1 MKIKKS
7 TSEEQFEP
15 HPKRRT
21 LITPLD
27 IFVIKKRSNLKL

>member
-21 LITPLD
+21 LITTLG
-27 IFVIKKRSNLKL
+27 ISMIKKISNFKL